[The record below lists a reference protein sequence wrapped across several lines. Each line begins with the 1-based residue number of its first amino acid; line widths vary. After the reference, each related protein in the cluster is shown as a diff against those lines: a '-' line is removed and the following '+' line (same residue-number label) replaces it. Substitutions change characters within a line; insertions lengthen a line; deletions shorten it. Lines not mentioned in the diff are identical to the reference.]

1 VADLGLS
8 LCKYGAMDISLNY
21 GGRFGSNSTTHGG
34 WLRLEWKF

>member
-1 VADLGLS
+1 
-8 LCKYGAMDISLNY
+8 LNY